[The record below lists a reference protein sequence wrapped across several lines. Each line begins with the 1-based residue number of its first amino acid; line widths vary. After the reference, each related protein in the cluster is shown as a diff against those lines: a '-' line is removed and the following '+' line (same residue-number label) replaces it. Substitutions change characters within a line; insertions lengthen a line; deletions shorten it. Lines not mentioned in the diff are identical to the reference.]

1 MQYFFIVNPT
11 AGGGKSAQAFA
22 RVTQILNQRGI
33 EYEAV
38 FTDAPG
44 HATELARQAAAD
56 GYSCVVS
63 VGGDGTAREVAMGLL
78 HTGVTMGLL
87 PFGTGNDFAQAAKI
101 PTDPQ
106 QAVEVLLR
114 HQIHDVDTA
123 TANGVPYLNF
133 AGYGFDVDVV
143 IHTERYKKKFRGMLP
158 YTLGML
164 KALFTLTLRPSTI
177 TWPDGQIQRRVVLL
191 TAANGTHL
199 GGGMNTTPLADISD
213 GLLDV
218 CVLHDLNWFTIL
230 LNFPTYIRGKH
241 VGRTKHFTYFKTP
254 TLTVETSIPSQINL
268 DGELVGNTPVTFCAE
283 PKSLR
288 MILGN

>member
-1 MQYFFIVNPT
+1 MQYYFIVNPT
-11 AGGGKSAQAFA
+11 AGGGKAGEAFA
-22 RVTQILNQRGI
+22 RACQVLDQKGV
-33 EYEAV
+33 EYEVA

-44 HATELARQAAAD
+44 HATELARQAVAD
-56 GYSCVVS
+56 KRPCVVS

-78 HTGVTMGLL
+78 HSGVVMGLL

-101 PTDPQ
+101 PTDPE
-106 QAVEVLLR
+106 QAVEILLQQR
-114 HQIHDVDTA
+114 VFDVDTA

-133 AGYGFDVDVV
+133 AGFGFDVDVV
-143 IHTERYKKKFRGMLP
+143 IHTEQYKKKFRGMIP
-158 YTLGML
+158 YTLGTI
-164 KALFTLTLRPSTI
+164 KSLFTLTLRPSTI

-230 LNFPTYIRGKH
+230 LNFSAYIHGKH

-254 TLTVETSIPSQINL
+254 TLTVESSIPSQLNL
-268 DGELVGNTPVTFCAE
+268 DGELVGNTPVTFCAQ

-288 MILGN
+288 MILGQ